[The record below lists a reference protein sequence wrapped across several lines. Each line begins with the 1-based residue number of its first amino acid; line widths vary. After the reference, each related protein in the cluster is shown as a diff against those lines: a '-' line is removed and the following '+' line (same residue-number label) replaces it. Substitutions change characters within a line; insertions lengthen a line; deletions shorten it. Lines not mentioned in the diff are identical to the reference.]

1 MSFNSANP
9 ARVDGLNPL
18 CRPMLD
24 SLSHGLV
31 DPVTI
36 YIPSA
41 TYREAIEWWAR
52 GRIVCGT
59 IEEANVCAA
68 RPGPAAAVAPL
79 TRLLMQQEPVPPP
92 TVLHVDLRKGDPAG
106 VVDSVAGFQ
115 RPDTGG
121 RLVARPPGAPSRA
134 AMYFSRP
141 LAGDITMI
149 VEASAPDS
157 VHRTAVTIT
166 FGDQSRV
173 LSLGP
178 DVTTDTLR
186 FREDR
191 APQILQFI
199 PSQHLPPVVR
209 GGAYTPALI
218 KVRQLTISVE

>member
-1 MSFNSANP
+1 
-9 ARVDGLNPL
+9 
-18 CRPMLD
+18 
-24 SLSHGLV
+24 
-31 DPVTI
+31 
-36 YIPSA
+36 
-41 TYREAIEWWAR
+41 
-52 GRIVCGT
+52 
-59 IEEANVCAA
+59 
-68 RPGPAAAVAPL
+68 
-79 TRLLMQQEPVPPP
+79 
-92 TVLHVDLRKGDPAG
+92 
-106 VVDSVAGFQ
+106 
-115 RPDTGG
+115 
-121 RLVARPPGAPSRA
+121 
-134 AMYFSRP
+134 
-141 LAGDITMI
+141 MI